1 MRHAHGPARRLAVV
15 VALVITWSATPAQA
29 LTIDVV
35 CTGFAGCTTLGRSN
49 GGYGSVFQ
57 QSFWNMT
64 AGHNCTNYVA
74 YRLTHGRLVARPPGT
89 DDAMT
94 WGPAAVA
101 AGVPVDDVPTVGAV
115 AWWKAGA
122 GGASSSGHVAYVEAI
137 LPGGVLISEDN
148 LNGDF
153 RWRLMTRSDGTWP
166 SGFIHYPASDGSPAG
181 AFTSVTSPGGG
192 QLDFWGS
199 AMDPDVPVGS
209 QTYLVTLGGP
219 RGTPGVETFTFATEF
234 FRFHRTPNVGTR
246 GATTMYLY
254 ALNAPGTAG
263 KDALLGHRDVTIR

>member
-1 MRHAHGPARRLAVV
+1 MRHAHGSARRLGVV
-15 VALVITWSATPAQA
+15 VALVTTGMATPAQA
-29 LTIDVV
+29 LSIDVV
-35 CTGFAGCTTLGRSN
+35 CTGFTGCTTLGRSN

-89 DDAMT
+89 DDALT

-115 AWWKAGA
+115 AWWKAGV
-122 GGASSSGHVAYVEAI
+122 GGASTSGHVAYVEAI

-181 AFTSVTSPGGG
+181 VFTSVASLGGG

-209 QTYLVTLGGP
+209 RTYLVTLGGP
-219 RGTPGVETFTFATEF
+219 RGTAGVETFTFETEF
-234 FRFHRTPNVGTR
+234 FRFQRTPTVGTR

-263 KDALLGHRDVTIR
+263 TDALLGHRDVTIR